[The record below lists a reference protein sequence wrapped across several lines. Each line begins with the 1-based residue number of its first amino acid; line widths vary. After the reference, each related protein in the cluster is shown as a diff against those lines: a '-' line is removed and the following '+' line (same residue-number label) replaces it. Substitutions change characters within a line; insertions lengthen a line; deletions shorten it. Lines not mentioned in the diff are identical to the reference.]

1 MSDKTPGRNSCRPI
15 RRWQKHL
22 CTLAFFGGILS
33 LCLGATPAL
42 ASSCTD
48 LASTLS
54 LHLDDGAS
62 AVGPATVQEISSGS
76 FTPAGSTTPISGL
89 PPFCRVAL
97 DVSSTGH
104 SQESQILIELWLPAS
119 GWNGRYLGTGNGG
132 FAGAISTAALAGGLL
147 EGYAVANTDMGTGV
161 LYKCN
166 SLYCGGR
173 TGFGGPPGGLYSHPE
188 SIKDFGYRAT
198 HLMTVVAKQVV
209 AQFYGKP
216 QHHAYFA
223 GCSTGGNQ
231 SLMEA
236 QRFPDDYNG
245 ILAGAPAYDR
255 THLHMSGSW
264 GYAWTHASTSSVLTV
279 PALSLIN
286 NAVLKTCGGNDGGLS
301 NEGFLTQPAACRFDA
316 TALQCT
322 GAATDVPCTDPGSAA
337 CTCLAPEQSAAMDAI
352 WHGPVDDRGRLLQP
366 GFVRSSETPVPLT
379 QANPFGNLGLVWGQ
393 SGIEPQFDGLI
404 FWALGPDWKWQD
416 FFANA
421 LDPVA
426 MLSKEIRVIDQTRV
440 GDMSFAQALNA
451 TSTDLSRFRDN
462 GSKLILYQGWAD
474 PLIPGY
480 AAVDYWKGLRREDDN
495 ERLADFTRLFMA
507 PGMWHC
513 SGGPGANTF
522 GAQNQLFPPKPGDPS
537 DDALAA
543 LTKWV
548 EHGVGPDTIIAT
560 KYVGD
565 VPANGIAF
573 QRPLCQY
580 PRHAAY
586 RGSGDVKDAASFE
599 CVPDKHDRILAP
611 APIYGP

>member
-1 MSDKTPGRNSCRPI
+1 MAARSQIITNLDRNL
-15 RRWQKHL
+15 RRAATMIASGL
-22 CTLAFFGGILS
+22 LATFALGIS
-33 LCLGATPAL
+33 SGF
-42 ASSCTD
+42 ASSCAD
-48 LASTLS
+48 LGKTLA
-54 LHLDDGAS
+54 LQFDDGANLV
-62 AVGPATVQEISSGS
+62 APATVQEITSGS
-76 FTPAGSTTPISGL
+76 FTPAGSATLINGL

-97 DVSSTGH
+97 DISSTGDA
-104 SQESQILIELWLPAS
+104 SQSQILVEVWMPES

-173 TGFGGPPGGLYSHPE
+173 TGFGGPPAGLNGHPD

-198 HLMTVVAKQVV
+198 HLMTVAAKQVV
-209 AQFYGKP
+209 AAYYGKS

-223 GCSTGGNQ
+223 GCSTGGQQ

-264 GYAWTHASTSSVLTV
+264 PYAWTHASKSSLLTI

-286 NAVLKTCGGNDGGLS
+286 KAVLAKCGGQDGGLPA
-301 NEGFLTQPAACRFDA
+301 EGFLTQPAACRFDA
-316 TALQCT
+316 QVLQCT
-322 GAATDVPCTDPGSAA
+322 GSTTDVPCTDATAA
-337 CTCLAPEQSAAMDAI
+337 SCTCLAPEQASAMEAI
-352 WHGPVDDRGRLLQP
+352 WHGPIDDRGRQLQP
-366 GFVRSSETPVPLT
+366 GFLRSSETPVQLT
-379 QANPFGNLGLVWGQ
+379 AANPFGNLGLVWGEAAT
-393 SGIEPQFDGLI
+393 EPQFDGLI
-404 FWALGPDWKWQD
+404 YWALGPDWMWQD
-416 FFANA
+416 FFADASN
-421 LDPVA
+421 PTA
-426 MLSKEIRVIDQTRV
+426 MRSKEIRSIDRTPV
-440 GDMSFAQALNA
+440 GDMTFAQALNA
-451 TSTDLSRFRDN
+451 TSTDLDRFHDN

-480 AAVDYWKGLRREDDN
+480 AAIDYWQALRRNDGDDV
-495 ERLADFTRLFMA
+495 ADYARLFMA

-513 SGGPGANTF
+513 SGGPGANVF
-522 GAQNQLFPPKPGDPS
+522 GAQNQVAPPKPGDPN

-543 LTKWV
+543 LTNWV
-548 EHGVGPDTIIAT
+548 ENGFAPTEIVAT
-560 KYVGD
+560 KFIAD
-565 VPANGIAF
+565 VPAQGIAF

-580 PRHAAY
+580 PKHAAY
-586 RGSGDVKDAASFE
+586 RGAGDPKDPTSFE
-599 CVPDKHDRILAP
+599 CVRNHHDRIIAP